1 MIYAH
6 KILPLFLS
14 PLGLAIICLFC
25 AILFRKRRFS
35 GFALLILWFGSL
47 PVVSQTLLE
56 KLEQGREI
64 SSADAVPKADAIVV
78 LSGMLR
84 AVSSGDRIFYEF
96 NDAADRLFA
105 GIDLIEHQKA
115 PLLIL
120 TRGQLPWSKGAAEGE
135 VLADLAK
142 KYGVD
147 PKQIRLTPPVQNTD
161 QEARAIAAL
170 MPQEQR
176 RIVLVTSAFHMSRAQ
191 QVFAVQGLMI
201 HPYPVDF
208 RATYKQAN
216 FLDFLPTAEAF
227 EETSLC
233 VREMIGRLYYRL
245 KYPD

>member
-1 MIYAH
+1 MQ
-6 KILPLFLS
+6 
-14 PLGLAIICLFC
+14 
-25 AILFRKRRFS
+25 
-35 GFALLILWFGSL
+35 SL
-47 PVVSQTLLE
+47 CT
-56 KLEQGREI
+56 
-64 SSADAVPKADAIVV
+64 
-78 LSGMLR
+78 SGMLR

-120 TRGQLPWSKGAAEGE
+120 TRGQLPWSKGSAEGE

-176 RIVLVTSAFHMSRAQ
+176 RIVLVTSAFHMPSAPSR
-191 QVFAVQGLMI
+191 
-201 HPYPVDF
+201 
-208 RATYKQAN
+208 
-216 FLDFLPTAEAF
+216 FLPRK
-227 EETSLC
+227 
-233 VREMIGRLYYRL
+233 V
-245 KYPD
+245 

>member
-14 PLGLAIICLFC
+14 PLGLALICLFC
-25 AILFRKRRFS
+25 AILCRKRRFS

-78 LSGMLR
+78 LSVMLR

-135 VLADLAK
+135 ATLRLALPDSGSFYVNVHESASAMAKIVACGDL
-142 KYGVD
+142 
-147 PKQIRLTPPVQNTD
+147 L
-161 QEARAIAAL
+161 L
-170 MPQEQR
+170 
-176 RIVLVTSAFHMSRAQ
+176 
-191 QVFAVQGLMI
+191 
-201 HPYPVDF
+201 
-208 RATYKQAN
+208 
-216 FLDFLPTAEAF
+216 
-227 EETSLC
+227 EE
-233 VREMIGRLYYRL
+233 
-245 KYPD
+245 